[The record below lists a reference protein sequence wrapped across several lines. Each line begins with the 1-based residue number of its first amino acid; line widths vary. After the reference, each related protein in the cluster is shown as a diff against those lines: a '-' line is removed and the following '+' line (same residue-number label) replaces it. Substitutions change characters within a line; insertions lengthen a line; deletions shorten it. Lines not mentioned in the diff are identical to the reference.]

1 LEQGIGERLA
11 DILEDSSWESLV
23 NKTFDQ
29 KIKDLED
36 MRRGSPS
43 ETRARLY
50 KQLGDLQ
57 GKMTRVEDL
66 YFDEAISRE
75 VRQQAVRDRYSGS
88 HH

>member
-1 LEQGIGERLA
+1 LR
-11 DILEDSSWESLV
+11 ESLP
-23 NKTFDQ
+23 

-57 GKMTRVEDL
+57 DKMTRVEDL

-75 VRQQAVRDRYSGS
+75 RFDSKKSEIVRDRYSGS